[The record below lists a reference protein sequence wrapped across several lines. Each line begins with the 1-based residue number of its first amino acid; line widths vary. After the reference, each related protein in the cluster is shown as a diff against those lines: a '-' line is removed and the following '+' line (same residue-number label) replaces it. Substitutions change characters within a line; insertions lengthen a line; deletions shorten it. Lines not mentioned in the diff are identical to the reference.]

1 MGNMDM
7 SDARS
12 DFSSRLETLEASV
25 AHQERML
32 GELNEVVTLQ
42 WRKIDG
48 LERLVSRLREELQ
61 NVAPQRD
68 APEPPPPHY

>member
-1 MGNMDM
+1 MN
-7 SDARS
+7 DAS
-12 DFSSRLETLEASV
+12 PDLSSRLETLEASV

-48 LERLVSRLREELQ
+48 LERLVSQLREEFQ
-61 NVAPQRD
+61 NVARQRD

>member
-1 MGNMDM
+1 M
-7 SDARS
+7 SDAGS
-12 DFSSRLETLEASV
+12 DFSSRLDALEASA

-32 GELNEVVTLQ
+32 GELNEVVTSQ
-42 WRKIDG
+42 WRKIDQ
-48 LERLVSRLREELQ
+48 LERLVAQLREELQ

>member
-1 MGNMDM
+1 M
-7 SDARS
+7 SDASS
-12 DFSSRLETLEASV
+12 DVSSRLETLEASV

-48 LERLVSRLREELQ
+48 LERLVAQLREELQ
-61 NVAPQRD
+61 NVARQRD